1 MCQSSPRTLDL
12 VRRLPAKP
20 ERIITEAEFWVHLEF
35 RLCQEF
41 SGLSDRRYRSF
52 WCDGFDPHVYTLDG
66 PCPRVTGTA
75 WICNG
80 EQQAQ
85 WEFALMLKQSS
96 PSREVIDWASLLPAD
111 DTTRWMSFDENKRY
125 IEIDPTAATLDYL

>member
-1 MCQSSPRTLDL
+1 
-12 VRRLPAKP
+12 
-20 ERIITEAEFWVHLEF
+20 
-35 RLCQEF
+35 
-41 SGLSDRRYRSF
+41 
-52 WCDGFDPHVYTLDG
+52 
-66 PCPRVTGTA
+66 VTGTA